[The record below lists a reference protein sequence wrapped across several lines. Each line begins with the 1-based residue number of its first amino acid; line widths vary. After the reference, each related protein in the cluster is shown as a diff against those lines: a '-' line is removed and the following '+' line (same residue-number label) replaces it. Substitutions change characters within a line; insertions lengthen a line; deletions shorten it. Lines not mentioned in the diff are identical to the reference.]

1 MENNPQEQ
9 RPDRTLP
16 ILMAVGVEIIV
27 LTMTVVPIVLI
38 LSREEVGPAAV
49 AIAALYALFGA
60 GVTAGVVAVLLR
72 CLRPK
77 TRRPPEGTG
86 TPRE

>member
-1 MENNPQEQ
+1 MVNDPREQ

-60 GVTAGVVAVLLR
+60 GVTAGVAAVLMRHLR
-72 CLRPK
+72 HQN
-77 TRRPPEGTG
+77 RRPPEKPDA
-86 TPRE
+86 PRE